1 MCFPPKTGVQ
11 RALGV
16 DIYTFL
22 PPFSWFF
29 EAFRA
34 CEDSVQ
40 NISCVDFEVYVGA
53 NVDSDTKLIQ
63 YEGMDL
69 KACRAEGFEVP
80 SRGLYT

>member
-1 MCFPPKTGVQ
+1 MFSSKNRCATGSRGGYLHVFASIQ
-11 RALGV
+11 LV
-16 DIYTFL
+16 
-22 PPFSWFF
+22 F